1 MNKHMSANTLRFQD
15 VNLGQE
21 GLMKMDNAGMVIPEC
36 AFIIKQ
42 GDVKKETIAI
52 ITMVEKETEMAGH
65 QTQAQT
71 IPFPTISTEIG
82 EIRMFRLRQEIFIK
96 NRTLPAHLILLF

>member
-36 AFIIKQ
+36 AYFSRQEGVKRGII
-42 GDVKKETIAI
+42 VISTTEERETATGHQIHI
-52 ITMVEKETEMAGH
+52 SKGLKMGIFPMISMETE
-65 QTQAQT
+65 QT
-71 IPFPTISTEIG
+71 IQMLGP
-82 EIRMFRLRQEIFIK
+82 
-96 NRTLPAHLILLF
+96 